1 MNPQDMLALL
11 TGPQGLLLLIGVMLL
26 VLIGLLYRR
35 TGKLLAAICS
45 ELFAVREA
53 IQQLADRA
61 DAAQS
66 EVPLPSM
73 PVPEGEQRAYKGEP
87 SEMVPSGVAPIPD
100 ELPASVASSL
110 AGAVPE
116 TKDLADAEGYFS
128 ADVEEMAPHS
138 VTETAAEPMSDAEDL
153 FDAGTGAASGEEM
166 GAIGIVPEFSGE
178 NEEVAPEP
186 LVESGADAE
195 ADAAEPF
202 KSAGVSEDAFQF
214 VVPDA
219 GAVADLEPAVET
231 VAFAAGDP
239 EDVPSRVPGNMPA
252 DVDDFNAAAAGEAES
267 ASRFEF
273 NATHSG
279 SASTDA
285 DAVEAAFVEQAAGM
299 PDEFV
304 DDSPPDMAETRD
316 SEEPVFEE
324 DMDEDDSLSRQAPS
338 VGPLDAGAEVPP
350 EPAMPSP
357 VPGQETCLIPLPGNP
372 DQPEV
377 GVARCSACGRKI
389 AYPMRLSG
397 KRMRC
402 PACRS
407 VAVLP

>member
-45 ELFAVREA
+45 ELSAVREA

-166 GAIGIVPEFSGE
+166 GAIGIGPEFSGE

-202 KSAGVSEDAFQF
+202 ENAGASEDAFQF

-219 GAVADLEPAVET
+219 GAVADLEPAVEP

-239 EDVPSRVPGNMPA
+239 E
-252 DVDDFNAAAAGEAES
+252 S

-273 NATHSG
+273 NVTHSG